1 MSTNFS
7 IENVVEL
14 VLGNFGT
21 ELGSGD
27 IAKAV
32 NAVLLVLEVK
42 KTDIVDGKEVVSD
55 YSVTPQ
61 MMNNYGKQGMF
72 DKVKRTSM
80 ANVVFK
86 REDVKTWLT
95 KFVNARVNG
104 VRSGST
110 VNANDVADLVR
121 AKLAAPAA
129 KVIETDD
136 VKNPAKAAPAAKVDA
151 KK

>member
-1 MSTNFS
+1 MTTNFS

-21 ELGSGD
+21 ELNSGS

-42 KTDIVDGKEVVSD
+42 KTDVIDGKEVVSN
-55 YSVTPQ
+55 YQVTPQ

-72 DKVKRTSM
+72 DKVKHPSM

-86 REDVKTWLT
+86 REDIKIWLI
-95 KFVNARVNG
+95 KFVNARANG

-110 VNANDVADLVR
+110 VNATDVADLVR

-129 KVIETDD
+129 KVIENDD
-136 VKNPAKAAPAAKVDA
+136 VKKDAKPVQVAAK
-151 KK
+151 K

>member
-1 MSTNFS
+1 MTTNFS

-21 ELGSGD
+21 ELNSGS

-42 KTDIVDGKEVVSD
+42 KTDVIDGKEVVSN
-55 YSVTPQ
+55 YQVTPQ

-72 DKVKRTSM
+72 DKVKHPSM

-86 REDVKTWLT
+86 REDIKAWLI
-95 KFVNARVNG
+95 KFVNARANG

-110 VNANDVADLVR
+110 VNATDVADLVR

-129 KVIETDD
+129 KVIENDD
-136 VKNPAKAAPAAKVDA
+136 VKKGDKVAPVAAK
-151 KK
+151 K

>member
-1 MSTNFS
+1 MTTNFS

-21 ELGSGD
+21 ELNSGT

-42 KTDIVDGKEVVSD
+42 KTDVIDGKEVVSD
-55 YSVTPQ
+55 YQVTPQ

-72 DKVKRTSM
+72 DKVKHPSM

-86 REDVKTWLT
+86 REDVKTWLI
-95 KFVNARVNG
+95 KFVNARANG

-110 VNANDVADLVR
+110 VNATDVADLVR

-129 KVIETDD
+129 KVIENDD
-136 VKNPAKAAPAAKVDA
+136 VKKGDKVAPVAAK
-151 KK
+151 K

>member
-1 MSTNFS
+1 MTTNFS

-21 ELGSGD
+21 ELNSGS

-42 KTDIVDGKEVVSD
+42 KTDVIDGKEVVSN
-55 YSVTPQ
+55 YQVTPQ

-72 DKVKRTSM
+72 DKVKHPSM

-86 REDVKTWLT
+86 REDIKIWLI
-95 KFVNARVNG
+95 KFVNARANG

-110 VNANDVADLVR
+110 VNATDVADLVR

-129 KVIETDD
+129 KVIENDD
-136 VKNPAKAAPAAKVDA
+136 VKKGDKVAPVAAK
-151 KK
+151 K